1 MGPIEHYIDAIM
13 TLGLTDDEA
22 RVLAKHLRQALD
34 YDAAERWPEA
44 AMERLGLAT
53 LCLALLLTACGAPEC

>member
-1 MGPIEHYIDAIM
+1 M